1 MNINAS
7 NPSLINILLQQ
18 ASKSS
23 EKKRPTF
30 EEVFAKLNARSARMD
45 ANKNPINNM
54 LTNEQ
59 LFRYYIKET
68 EPKLQISNET
78 FSGEELFNPMKES
91 DPTKTYGS
99 ASTFTSDIAQ
109 ASNPANNLPNIG
121 LEFPPDLRQPAQEP
135 AQETTEPGQPRR
147 GRNQSQYD
155 PQTQQAIGMA
165 EAYIESG
172 NIFLEYF
179 NTVDMSSLD
188 ENSKEF
194 LNVIFS
200 KDMLDTDWGELGQ
213 YMFDRIGTVDEVAGD
228 LYEIMTAFSA
238 MPDGLTKY
246 YIPLIIYKM
255 TSTNP
260 INPSDEELKAILN
273 GREIDL
279 RQRFY
284 KHKNAESSP
293 GFIGLRNADGKYN
306 QDARTAGFRE
316 LEKYRT
322 EKYDPIDAISTFFIA
337 DNQAKLQKIKTGK
350 DYETSQG
357 DPKWVNPRLLEVQQ
371 RRRIGEVG
379 GIINDMIDNMFNDMA
394 TEASTN
400 TDINST
406 ILDPQIVDNIAGR
419 SNFFGGFFGGKPTPK
434 PSSSSISDA
443 TTAIGSTSGS
453 STIAEAGSG
462 VANLDDVISKRGR
475 KPGTTFPEGYMT
487 EKKLNE
493 AIGKM
498 GAKGGGI

>member
-7 NPSLINILLQQ
+7 NQSLINTLLQQ

-99 ASTFTSDIAQ
+99 ASTLTSDIAQ
-109 ASNPANNLPNIG
+109 SINPANNLPNVG
-121 LEFPPDLRQPAQEP
+121 LEFPPDLREP
-135 AQETTEPGQPRR
+135 QETTEPGQPRR

-165 EAYIESG
+165 ETYIESG
-172 NIFLEYF
+172 NVFLEYF
-179 NTVDMSSLD
+179 NTIDMSSLD
-188 ENSKEF
+188 ENTIEF

-200 KDMLDTDWGELGQ
+200 KDMLDSDWAELGQ
-213 YMFDRIGTVDEVAGD
+213 YMFDRIDRGIDEVAGD

-238 MPDGLTKY
+238 MPDGLTKL
-246 YIPLIIYKM
+246 YIPFIVYKM

-260 INPSDEELKAILN
+260 TNPTDEELKAILN

-316 LEKYRT
+316 LDKYRT

-379 GIINDMIDNMFNDMA
+379 GIINDLLDNMFNDDV
-394 TEASTN
+394 TQLTTN

-419 SNFFGGFFGGKPTPK
+419 SNFFGGLFGGKPTPK
-434 PSSSSISDA
+434 SSSSSMSVA

-453 STIAEAGSG
+453 STTAEAGSG
-462 VANLDDVISKRGR
+462 VANLDDVISRRGR

-493 AIGKM
+493 AISKM
-498 GAKGGGI
+498 GAKGGGK